1 MKHLLS
7 IAVAAA
13 GAHLPLAALA
23 EDRTMEHVIVSVP
36 IHKQEADTALPVT
49 IITGDELRRQA
60 AATIG
65 ETLGSRAGIA
75 NATYGPAVG
84 RPVIR
89 GQQGPR
95 AITLQN
101 NILSADVSS
110 LSPDHAVAVEVLL
123 ADTIEVLRGPS
134 TLLYGG
140 GSIGGVV
147 NVIDN
152 RIPRAPIDG
161 VQGAVEYRYD
171 DASSMDNGTARLEGG
186 NGRFAFHLS
195 GTMRET
201 DDIDIPGFAIDE
213 KSLERQEELLGHNE
227 EEGHEEDGHEEEE
240 LENTDGFIANTDS
253 ETDVMTGGFSFHFGE
268 GSLAG
273 FSASRIESEYGL
285 PPGSHEHDHEEEHGH
300 GEHSEEKDDHEDE
313 HEGEHEEHAREE
325 EGEEFIRIDMKQ
337 TRYDA
342 MVHLKQPAEWI
353 DAIRGFMSYTDY
365 EHKELEGTEVGTL
378 FARETWETR
387 LEVVYDALLGTE
399 AVVGLQARAD
409 EFEATGAEGYVPK
422 TDSTEIGIFLIED
435 FHRDTWTYEAGLR
448 VDLVERDPDTWA
460 TGKEDF
466 SSVSVSGSALWQ
478 FSDSWQ
484 AGISLSRS
492 ARAPATEELFA
503 NIEAMDP
510 EELVTHPA
518 TGAIEVGDAD
528 LDEEVSL
535 NVDLALQWHSER
547 SWAEVS
553 LFYNSFE
560 DYIFLMNSG
569 EDVDEVPV
577 YLYEQED
584 AEFVGLE
591 LESNFHLADLGN
603 GALFL
608 GIRGDIVSGEFD
620 NSGDVP
626 RLPPMRIGG
635 KLSWT
640 GDAFSTWVSVLNAS
654 DQENSGNVETE
665 TDGYTRWDIG
675 ADYRFSV
682 TDDSDLLVFMKWKN
696 IGDEEI
702 RLSTSFLRNYAPESG
717 ESIAVGIRFTF

>member
-1 MKHLLS
+1 MKRLLS
-7 IAVAAA
+7 IAIAAA
-13 GAHLPLAALA
+13 SANLPLSALA

-60 AATIG
+60 ASTIG
-65 ETLGSRAGIA
+65 ETLGNRAGIA
-75 NATYGPAVG
+75 NSTYGPAVG

-110 LSPDHAVAVEVLL
+110 LSPDHAVTVEALL
-123 ADTIEVLRGPS
+123 ADSIEVLRGPS

-140 GSIGGVV
+140 GAIGGVV

-171 DASSMDNGTARLEGG
+171 DASAMDSSTARLEGG

-195 GTMRET
+195 GTLRET
-201 DDIDIPGFAIDE
+201 DDVDIPGFAIDE
-213 KSLERQEELLGHNE
+213 KALEQQEALLGHSDE
-227 EEGHEEDGHEEEE
+227 EGHEEEE
-240 LENTDGFIANTDS
+240 LENTEGFIANTDS
-253 ETDVMTGGFSFHFGE
+253 ETDVITAGFSFHFGE
-268 GSLAG
+268 GNLAG

-285 PPGSHEHDHEEEHGH
+285 PPGTHEHGHEEEHG
-300 GEHSEEKDDHEDE
+300 EEEEDHEDE
-313 HEGEHEEHAREE
+313 HEGEDEEHAHEE
-325 EGEEFIRIDMKQ
+325 EGEEFIRIDMEQ

-342 MVHLKQPAEWI
+342 ILQLEQPAEWI
-353 DAIRGFMSYTDY
+353 DTIRGFMSYTDY

-387 LEVVYDALLGTE
+387 VEVVYDALVGTE
-399 AVVGLQARAD
+399 AVVGLQVRAD

-422 TDSTEIGIFLIED
+422 TDSSEIGLFLIED
-435 FHRDTWTYEAGLR
+435 FHRDAWTYEAGLR
-448 VDLVERDPDTWA
+448 VDLVERDPDTQA
-460 TGKEDF
+460 TDKEDF
-466 SSVSVSGSALWQ
+466 SSFSVSGSALWQ

-484 AGISLSRS
+484 VGISLSRS

-510 EELVTHPA
+510 EELVSHPA
-518 TGAIEVGDAD
+518 TGVIEVGDAD

-535 NVDLALQWHSER
+535 NVDLALQWHAGR

-553 LFYNSFE
+553 LFYNRFN
-560 DYIFLMNSG
+560 DYIFLLNSG

-577 YLYEQED
+577 YLYQQED

-591 LESNFHLADLGN
+591 LESNFHLTDFGN
-603 GALFL
+603 GAIFL
-608 GIRGDIVSGEFD
+608 GVRGDMISGEFD

-626 RLPPMRIGG
+626 RLPPLRIGG

-654 DQENSGNVETE
+654 DQQDSGNFETE
-665 TDGYTRWDIG
+665 TDGYTRWDMG
-675 ADYRFSV
+675 ADYRFSMA
-682 TDDSDLLVFMKWKN
+682 DDRDLVIFMKWKN
-696 IGDEEI
+696 IGDEDI

-717 ESIAVGIRFTF
+717 ESIEAGIRFTF